1 MRKLTFLTSL
11 MLSASAAFA
20 QSGDRKGHNMKD
32 VIPKE
37 KIPAAPPLDA
47 QKSLKTIKTQ
57 DGFSMEVVAHEP
69 HVFNPVLLTFDGNGR
84 MWVCEM
90 TSYMPNVDGKNEEV
104 PTGKISILEDSDG
117 DGAVDKRI
125 EFLSDVMLPRAIN
138 FVPGGILYADHNSLY
153 FAEVLAGDKVG
164 IRQMVDKDYAKGGS
178 LEHKPNT
185 MMYGMDGWFYNAKSS
200 NRYKAIPLDMEAP
213 IGSKEIYKN
222 KYFKLVKASTESR
235 GQWGLSMDDYGRLYH
250 NGNSSPATGEYL
262 RPSSLMR
269 NPGFKVKGKSSKI
282 GGGTV
287 YPIRM
292 NPGINRGYMKGM
304 LKDLSNPSSPNYGHL
319 SKFTAASG
327 NAVYRGTNF
336 PAKFYG
342 ASFTPEPSGNLISVR
357 TITEKEGSLGGK
369 EIYKNAEIVA
379 STDERFRPVNLYT
392 APDGSLYVVD
402 LYHGILQHRV
412 FVTTYLRNQ
421 ILARGLDKNNNDR
434 GRIFRL
440 KHNAGKLSAAPK
452 MEGQPAA
459 KLVQYLAHPNGW
471 WRDTARRLI
480 VQQNDKS
487 VAPAIEKLIASSSDY
502 KAQINALW
510 TLEGLNSVSL
520 TAVQAAL
527 KSSNIKVQT
536 NAISVAEK
544 LPVKDHEAMAAI
556 LADQLK
562 SAGYEM
568 TLQIALTSGVIKSQ
582 KSFDTLKAVLS
593 SKYSGKSFVKEAV
606 ISGLYG
612 REKAFEAYLGSNGYK
627 DKKFLGMLKKV
638 GKEVKVA
645 SNFSKLN
652 KEGQALFKKGQE
664 LFSGGANCFACHGA
678 DAQGMPNIGPP
689 LVKSEW
695 VTGSKEKLVSVLLH
709 GLMGP
714 IKVNGKTY
722 NPPLPMPGLGANP
735 MFKDADIAAISTY
748 IRNHFGN
755 KASVIN
761 AKDVADIRKKTAK
774 QAGPFTAKDLQG
786 K

>member
-1 MRKLTFLTSL
+1 MRKLTFLSSL
-11 MLSASAAFA
+11 ILSAATAFA
-20 QSGDRKGHNMKD
+20 QSGDRKGHNMED
-32 VIPKE
+32 VIPKD

-47 QKSLKTIKTQ
+47 QKSLQTIKTQ
-57 DGFSMEVVAHEP
+57 EGFSMEIVAHEP
-69 HVFNPVLLTFDGNGR
+69 HVFNPVMLTFDGNGR

-104 PTGKISILEDSDG
+104 PTGKISILEDTNG

-138 FVPGGILYADHNSLY
+138 FVNGGILYADHNSLY
-153 FAEVLAGDKVG
+153 FAEVLPGDKVG
-164 IRQMVDKDYAKGGS
+164 IREVVDKDYAKGGT

-185 MMYGMDGWFYNAKSS
+185 MLYGMDGWFYNAKSS
-200 NRYKAIPLDMEAP
+200 SRYKAIPLNMEAP
-213 IGSKEIYKN
+213 IGSKEVYKN
-222 KYFKLVKASTESR
+222 KYFKLVKGDTESR

-250 NGNSSPATGEYL
+250 NGNSSPAQGEYL
-262 RPSSLMR
+262 RPTSLQR
-269 NPGFKVKGKSSKI
+269 NPGFKTKIKSHGI

-292 NPGINRGYMKGM
+292 NPGVNRGYMKGT
-304 LKDLSNPSSPNYGHL
+304 LKDVSNPASPSYGHL

-327 NAVYRGTNF
+327 NTVYRGTNF
-336 PAKFYG
+336 PAEFYG
-342 ASFTPEPSGNLISVR
+342 TSFTPEPSANLISVR
-357 TITEKEGSLGGK
+357 RISEKEGSLSGK
-369 EIYKNAEIVA
+369 EVFNNAEIVA

-392 APDGSLYVVD
+392 APDGSLYIVD

-421 ILARGLDKNNNDR
+421 ILSRGLDKDNNDK

-440 KHNAGKLSAAPK
+440 KHNSGQLTKAPK

-459 KLVQYLAHPNGW
+459 KLVEYLAHPNGW

-510 TLEGLNSVSL
+510 TLEGLNAVSL
-520 TAVQAAL
+520 AAVQTGL
-527 KSSNIKVQT
+527 KSSNVKVKV
-536 NAISVAEK
+536 NAISVSEK
-544 LPVKDHEAMAAI
+544 LPVKDHEAMADV
-556 LADQLK
+556 LSELQK
-562 SAGYEM
+562 SADYEL
-568 TLQIALTSGVIKSQ
+568 TLQIALTSGVIKAQ
-582 KSFDTLKAVLS
+582 KSFETLKTVLS
-593 SKYSGKSFVKEAV
+593 SSHSGKPYIKEAV
-606 ISGLYG
+606 ISGLYS
-612 REKAFEAYLGSNGYK
+612 REKAFEEFLGSGFK

-645 SNFSKLN
+645 TNFAKLD
-652 KEGQALFKKGQE
+652 KEGQALFKKGEE
-664 LFSGGANCFACHGA
+664 LFFGGMNCFACHGP
-678 DAQGMPNIGPP
+678 DAEGMPNIGPP

-695 VTGSKEKLVSVLLH
+695 VNGSKEKLVSVLLH

-722 NPPLPMPGLGANP
+722 SPPLPMPGLGANP
-735 MFKDADIAAISTY
+735 TFKDEDLAAISTF

-755 KASVIN
+755 KASVIK
-761 AKDVADIRKKTAK
+761 AADVTEIRKKTSA
-774 QAGPFTAKDLQG
+774 QQGPFTAKDLEG

>member
-1 MRKLTFLTSL
+1 MRNLTFLTSL
-11 MLSASAAFA
+11 LLSTASIFA
-20 QSGDRKGHNMKD
+20 QSGDRKGHDMKD
-32 VIPKE
+32 VIPKD

-47 QKSLKTIKTQ
+47 QKSLKTIKVQ
-57 DGFSMEVVAHEP
+57 NGFEMEIVANEP
-69 HVFNPVLLTFDGNGR
+69 QVFNPVMLSFDGNGR

-104 PTGKISILEDSDG
+104 PTGKISILEDTNG
-117 DGAVDKRI
+117 DGAIDKRI
-125 EFLSDVMLPRAIN
+125 EFLSDVMLPRAIA
-138 FVPGGILYADHNSLY
+138 FVKGGILYADHTSLY
-153 FAEVLAGDKVG
+153 FAEVLPGDKVG

-185 MMYGMDGWFYNAKSS
+185 MLHGMDGWYYNAKSS
-200 NRYKAIPLDMEAP
+200 SRYKAIPLDSEAP

-222 KYFKLVKASTESR
+222 KYFKLVKANTESR

-250 NGNSSPATGEYL
+250 NGNSSPAGGEYL
-262 RPSSLMR
+262 RPSSLQR
-269 NPGFKVKGKSSKI
+269 NPGFKTKIKTYRI
-282 GGGTV
+282 GGGAV

-304 LKDLSNPSSPNYGHL
+304 LKDLSNPGSSNYGHL

-357 TITEKEGSLGGK
+357 TITEKDGSLGGQ
-369 EIYKNAEIVA
+369 EIYKGAEIVA

-421 ILARGLDKNNNDR
+421 ILSRGLDKNNNDK

-440 KHNAGKLSAAPK
+440 KYSSGKLDGTPK
-452 MEGQPAA
+452 MEGMPAA
-459 KLVQYLAHPNGW
+459 KLVPYLAHGNGW

-487 VAPAIEKLIASSSDY
+487 VVSAIESLIASSSDY

-510 TLEGLNSVSL
+510 TLEGLNAVSL
-520 TAVQAAL
+520 SAVQNAL
-527 KSSNIKVQT
+527 KSSNVKVKT
-536 NAISVAEK
+536 NALSVSEK
-544 LPVKDHEAMAAI
+544 LPVKDHEAMASF
-556 LADQLK
+556 LEGLQS

-568 TLQIALTSGVIKSQ
+568 SLQIALTAGVIKSQ
-582 KSFDTLKAVLS
+582 KSFDILKSVLA
-593 SKYSGKSFVKEAV
+593 SKYSGKTYFKEAV

-612 REKAFEAYLGSNGYK
+612 REKAFEAYLGSDFK

-652 KEGQALFKKGQE
+652 KEGKDLFKKGE
-664 LFSGGANCFACHGA
+664 TLFFGGMNCFACHGP

-722 NPPLPMPGLGANP
+722 SPPLPMPGLGANP
-735 MFKDADIAAISTY
+735 MFKDADIAAVSTF

-755 KASVIN
+755 KASAVT
-761 AKDVADIRKKTAK
+761 AKDVSAIRKKTAG
-774 QAGPFTAKDLQG
+774 QAGPYTAKDLQG